1 MFFQPA
7 SQVKRYTLKSR
18 RLTLEH
24 LENRALLSATPGIS
38 QLAGAQSYYSSG
50 GWSASGF
57 RATASLATKLYLVS
71 QPVIQGGVQT
81 TIQLYALDNYGR
93 VVRNYTGTATLS
105 CTDLTA
111 TLPSPASV
119 SFHNGQASF
128 QVTFNNS
135 AAEQPTITATDSNNA
150 NLTISKQLNV
160 TVPDVA
166 SSYSTSY
173 RSTVQSGVQTT
184 VQVYALDSSGYVV
197 RNYNATVTLGQ
208 SSLGMADPNATIPA
222 TVVFHNGQA
231 SFKATLVKAG
241 AQTITFA
248 DSKAGLSTLISMTV
262 APPVAASSYSVNLR
276 SRVQS
281 GVPVTLQVLA
291 LDATGHLVPGYTGT
305 ATIVSSDGA
314 KIVSTTGATISPTTP
329 VTFQNGIATV
339 TITFTTVG
347 FPTITVTDT
356 TAGETVLPATAT
368 TDVVAALNPAPTSP
382 TSPSSPQAAI
392 STNWSG
398 YAAET
403 NLRSPSQGVT
413 AVSGSW
419 TVPAVSATANTTAYS
434 AVWVGIDGYQS
445 PTVEQIGTESDVV
458 NGVAQYSVWYE
469 LYPTGSVAITL
480 MNAGN
485 PIAVHANDA
494 ITASVQYVSGQFV
507 LTITDLTNGGSF
519 TTTQTAPNAQRTSAE
534 WIVEA
539 PSSNSGVLPLAN
551 FGTVTFTSAT
561 ATINGTTG
569 TIDNSPAWQSTAINM
584 VSRGNSQEA
593 ATSVLTDTAATT
605 APAAPASS
613 SFTVTYNAP
622 GASAASTSPS
632 FGWGGGG
639 GGWRKANVAAAL
651 YAFNANSNSGGSS
664 NASGNRLAALDAI
677 FATVESFR

>member
-1 MFFQPA
+1 MFFQPP
-7 SQVKRYTLKSR
+7 SQVGRKTLKHR

-24 LENRALLSATPGIS
+24 LENRALLSASPGIS
-38 QLAGAQSYYSSG
+38 QLAGVQSYSSLG
-50 GWSASGF
+50 GAASYGS

-71 QPVIQGGVQT
+71 QPVIQGGLQT
-81 TIQLYALDNYGR
+81 TIQLYALDSGGR
-93 VVRNYTGTATLS
+93 VVRNYNGTAALT
-105 CTDLTA
+105 CTDATA
-111 TLPSPASV
+111 TLPTPASV
-119 SFHNGQASF
+119 IFHNGQASF
-128 QVTFNNS
+128 TVTFSNS
-135 AAEQPTITATDSNNA
+135 VAEQPTITVTDSNA
-150 NLTISKQLNV
+150 NLTVSKQLNV
-160 TVPDVA
+160 TAPD
-166 SSYSTSY
+166 SPTSCSTSY

-184 VQVYALDSSGYVV
+184 VQIYALDASGYVV

-208 SSLGMADPNATIPA
+208 SSLGMPDSNATIPT

-231 SFKATLVKAG
+231 SFKVTLVKAG
-241 AQTITFA
+241 AQTITLA

-262 APPVAASSYSVNLR
+262 APPAAASSYSVNLR

-291 LDATGHLVPGYTGT
+291 LDATGHRVPGYTGT

-314 KIVSTTGATISPTTP
+314 KIVSIAGAPISLTNP

-368 TDVVAALNPAPTSP
+368 TDVVASLNPSPTSP
-382 TSPSSPQAAI
+382 TSPQATS

-419 TVPAVSATANTTAYS
+419 TVPAVSGTGTAYS

-458 NGVAQYSVWYE
+458 SGVAQYSVWYE

-480 MNAGN
+480 TNSSHN
-485 PIAVHANDA
+485 SVAVAANDA
-494 ITASVQYVSGQFV
+494 IAASVQYVSGQFV
-507 LTITDLTNGGSF
+507 LTITDSTNGGSF
-519 TTTQTAPNAQRTSAE
+519 TTTQTAPNAQRSSAE

-539 PSSNSGVLPLAN
+539 PSSNAGILPLAN
-551 FGTVTFTSAT
+551 FGTVTFTNAT
-561 ATINGTTG
+561 ATINGASG
-569 TIDNSPAWQSTAINM
+569 AIDNNLAWQSTAINM
-584 VSRGNSQEA
+584 VSRGNLQEDV
-593 ATSVLTDTAATT
+593 TSALTDTAATT
-605 APAAPASS
+605 TPVAPASS
-613 SFTVTYNAP
+613 SFTVTYNMS
-622 GASAASTSPS
+622 GNSAASTSQGL
-632 FGWGGGG
+632 GWGG
-639 GGWRKANVAAAL
+639 GGWRKANVATAL
-651 YAFNANSNSGGSS
+651 YAFNSPSSS
-664 NASGNRLAALDAI
+664 NGSPNVSGNPLAALDAL
-677 FATVESFR
+677 FATVDSFRG